1 MTEVAPNPE
10 KSARNGYSLS
20 FAKQAL
26 EQLERLDLPA
36 DPPGF
41 ELWYLYCT
49 GENLELKAAVDAAL
63 ISPEGMTEREL
74 RRLANVY
81 VPSIRSAN
89 RLGEITEGLADEIA
103 RITGI
108 LDSAAASS
116 QSYDQKL
123 GSGLLGLE
131 RPDSQQL
138 LVSIV
143 QALVVATKQME
154 SNTRVLETRL
164 AESRAKAQ
172 VLQRDVATLRL
183 ETLTDPLTLVG
194 NRQRF
199 DESIDELVAAAQAAD
214 QPLTLLLADV
224 DYFKKF
230 NDWFGHQAGD
240 QVLRLVASII
250 KRNIR
255 DDDVVA
261 RYGGEEFAVL
271 LPGTRVA
278 IAALMADRIRSA
290 IAAREIKKR
299 STGESLG
306 RITLSI
312 GAAQVRRGETA
323 LELLERADA
332 CLYAAKS
339 GGRNCVMTDAQ
350 EAAAAAAQ
358 VEAEKLSA

>member
-1 MTEVAPNPE
+1 M
-10 KSARNGYSLS
+10 
-20 FAKQAL
+20 
-26 EQLERLDLPA
+26 
-36 DPPGF
+36 
-41 ELWYLYCT
+41 
-49 GENLELKAAVDAAL
+49 
-63 ISPEGMTEREL
+63 
-74 RRLANVY
+74 
-81 VPSIRSAN
+81 
-89 RLGEITEGLADEIA
+89 
-103 RITGI
+103 
-108 LDSAAASS
+108 
-116 QSYDQKL
+116 
-123 GSGLLGLE
+123 
-131 RPDSQQL
+131 
-138 LVSIV
+138 
-143 QALVVATKQME
+143 
-154 SNTRVLETRL
+154 
-164 AESRAKAQ
+164 
-172 VLQRDVATLRL
+172 
-183 ETLTDPLTLVG
+183 VG